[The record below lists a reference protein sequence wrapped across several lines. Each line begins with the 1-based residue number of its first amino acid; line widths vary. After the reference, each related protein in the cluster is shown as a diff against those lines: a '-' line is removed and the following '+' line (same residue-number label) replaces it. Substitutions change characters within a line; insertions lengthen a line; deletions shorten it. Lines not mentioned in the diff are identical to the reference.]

1 MIVASLQSHR
11 FRIQSLVRISLYLL
25 VFVTGAIVHANGP
38 LLRLLPPEAIAF
50 SEFLRKAEFDQRF
63 QGEAIS
69 DLSTVP
75 QGWYVRYQ
83 HESLEYWFG
92 PLRFA
97 ATAEDY
103 ATSLRRIVAEAVAQ
117 RPELANHTITVVSL
131 PTKESVNANANDPLD
146 PVPEESVADSGTA
159 SPPPPK
165 PWWQRLLGIFRR
177 GS

>member
-1 MIVASLQSHR
+1 MIAASFQSPRFCQHR
-11 FRIQSLVRISLYLL
+11 LMRFSVYLL
-25 VFVTGAIVHANGP
+25 LLFSAATVHADGLP
-38 LLRLLPPEAIAF
+38 RLLPPQAIAF
-50 SEFLRKAEFDQRF
+50 SEFLSKAEFDQRF
-63 QGEAIS
+63 PGEAVS
-69 DLSTVP
+69 DPATVR

-117 RPELANHTITVVSL
+117 RPELASHSITVLAL
-131 PTKESVNANANDPLD
+131 PTSEAASPNDPAE
-146 PVPEESVADSGTA
+146 PVPEEPVADNGV
-159 SPPPPK
+159 PPPPPPE

>member
-1 MIVASLQSHR
+1 MIAADLHSHR
-11 FRIQSLVRISLYLL
+11 SCHQLL
-25 VFVTGAIVHANGP
+25 MRFSGCLLFLFSAAIVHANGLP
-38 LLRLLPPEAIAF
+38 RLLPPQAIAF
-50 SEFLRKAEFDQRF
+50 SEFLSKAEFDQRF
-63 QGEAIS
+63 AGEAVS
-69 DLSTVP
+69 DPSAVP

-103 ATSLRRIVAEAVAQ
+103 AASLRRIVAEAVAQ
-117 RPELANHTITVVSL
+117 RPELATHSITVITL
-131 PTKESVNANANDPLD
+131 PTSEPASENAPAE
-146 PVPEESVADSGTA
+146 PVPEEPVVNNGAL
-159 SPPPPK
+159 PPPPE